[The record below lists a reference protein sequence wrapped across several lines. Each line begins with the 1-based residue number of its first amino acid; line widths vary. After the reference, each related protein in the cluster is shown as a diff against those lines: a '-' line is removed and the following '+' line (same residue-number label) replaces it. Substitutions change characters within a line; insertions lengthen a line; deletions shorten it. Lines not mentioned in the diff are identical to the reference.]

1 MPPKFRRPA
10 GVLGPVAKAAAKAG
24 AAKAKAKAGVKA
36 KARPKRGAR
45 DRGRRDR
52 GRDRGGAGDRG
63 AEADVAF
70 NKEDFL
76 KGVEFSAALVPIG
89 EWKKGLRLVLS
100 EASYWEEKLQVAGVL
115 EKVEFDG
122 EAVTAYLSL
131 EGTTGE
137 GLVKWKGKYPGQL
150 LSVHFC
156 PKDCGKV
163 SKDGLAH
170 CEKVRLLKPELE
182 EAWMRNLMGMERPEG
197 EDELEAL
204 RMRSGEVGLGGA
216 PPGVKKK
223 KRGSASESEI
233 SSGEKRSGR
242 KDKKKKKKKSA
253 SSKEKKK
260 KVSGTKSL
268 EAVFGTTGLDPDPTS
283 RKKVL
288 RRAKKLAKKKARR
301 SSSSS
306 ESSTSSESSLSGE
319 GGSSVI
325 FGQEVKVKSLWMRV
339 PGALTAATL
348 QQLQTALVQ
357 QTGQPWEL
365 DRKALPPIFTQY
377 WKAVLDMKASRPMSR
392 EMSTLA
398 FILDLL
404 LQGRAAAACD
414 VATQR
419 LKSLEQV
426 AGGGDFRVAQRQE
439 LVPLEH
445 HTMSS
450 TTETL
455 EASRLQREELKAKG
469 AASGKGSWDR
479 RGAQGDSEYWEKGRG
494 KKGDYQRGKGK
505 GHKGD
510 GKKGDQKGGQEDKE
524 KK

>member
-63 AEADVAF
+63 AEVDVAF

-76 KGVEFSAALVPIG
+76 KGVEFSAALVPIS

-197 EDELEAL
+197 KDELEAL

-242 KDKKKKKKKSA
+242 KDKRKKKKKSA

-306 ESSTSSESSLSGE
+306 ESSTSSESSLSGGE
-319 GGSSVI
+319 GVVITPPETESFYDYGTVELKVELNSEDFLKAGSSLNS
-325 FGQEVKVKSLWMRV
+325 GE
-339 PGALTAATL
+339 G
-348 QQLQTALVQ
+348 
-357 QTGQPWEL
+357 
-365 DRKALPPIFTQY
+365 LPTFTT
-377 WKAVLDMKASRPMSR
+377 SRPR
-392 EMSTLA
+392 TYPGTRPAGLWQCTE
-398 FILDLL
+398 DE
-404 LQGRAAAACD
+404 
-414 VATQR
+414 VA
-419 LKSLEQV
+419 L
-426 AGGGDFRVAQRQE
+426 
-439 LVPLEH
+439 
-445 HTMSS
+445 
-450 TTETL
+450 
-455 EASRLQREELKAKG
+455 
-469 AASGKGSWDR
+469 W
-479 RGAQGDSEYWEKGRG
+479 QGDLHRYPPYQYRWKNLITEQGDCRLPNIGEKEVIMGFPLQYTATCLPKSKQHGSSYLDCRHTLIG
-494 KKGDYQRGKGK
+494 NTWNVQVVAWLLANLFYPLGFTPIRHPHEVVSQVLP
-505 GHKGD
+505 
-510 GKKGDQKGGQEDKE
+510 EVN
-524 KK
+524 